1 MNIKY
6 ISDNILDIYLKKEL
20 IKNYN
25 FKNKDELEKYLKKL
39 FKILND
45 KYKIKI
51 EGYYEIDV
59 YLDNNYGVII
69 NLNREDYDYYDYFKN
84 QVDMKIRIID
94 TEFLYEV
101 EDIPKSLLDKVS
113 VNIEND
119 KIYLK
124 IEKKLKKLEMM
135 KLLESS
141 KIVYDKKELF

>member
-1 MNIKY
+1 
-6 ISDNILDIYLKKEL
+6 
-20 IKNYN
+20 
-25 FKNKDELEKYLKKL
+25 
-39 FKILND
+39 
-45 KYKIKI
+45 
-51 EGYYEIDV
+51 
-59 YLDNNYGVII
+59 
-69 NLNREDYDYYDYFKN
+69 
-84 QVDMKIRIID
+84 MKIRIID

>member
-69 NLNREDYDYYDYFKN
+69 NLNREDYEYYDYFKN